1 VTVAAVALRSVAKNY
16 GQAAAVDGVS
26 LDIASGEFVTLL
38 GPSGCG
44 KTTTLRLI
52 AGLIIPDRG
61 SVEIGGRDVTR
72 VPVHQRNIGMVF
84 QSHALFP
91 HMTIADNVAFGLKM
105 RGVDRAERNERVRAV
120 LALVRLS
127 EYGQRVPSQLSGG
140 QQQRVALARALV
152 FQPDVL
158 LLDEPFGALDRKLRE
173 AMQTELRELTRKIGI
188 TAIFVTHDQEE
199 ALILSDHIA
208 VMNGGKIEQVGTPD
222 AIFEQPTTHFVADF
236 MGFGN
241 IFQGVVSAIADR
253 HVTIKVDRLRV
264 DAVHARGAKAGQPI
278 KIAIRPERVSIA
290 PLSSESPGD
299 GAGTVEAR
307 TYQGVV
313 CTYQVRLDQLSGAS
327 LLVREPALGSEQFRF
342 PVGARVKTTWPVA
355 AVRLISD

>member
-1 VTVAAVALRSVAKNY
+1 MTAIALRSVAKTY
-16 GQAAAVDGVS
+16 GRSAAVDDVS
-26 LDIASGEFVTLL
+26 LDISSGEFVTLL

-52 AGLIIPDRG
+52 AGLITPDHGR
-61 SVEIGGRDVTR
+61 VEIGGRDVTR

-105 RGVDRAERNERVRAV
+105 RRIDRAKRDEQVRAA

-199 ALILSDHIA
+199 ALILSDRIA
-208 VMNGGKIEQVGTPD
+208 VMNAGKIEQIGSPN
-222 AIFEQPTTHFVADF
+222 AIFEQPATHFVADF

-241 IFQGVVSAIADR
+241 IFQGTVSEIADR
-253 HVTIKVDRLRV
+253 SVTIQVDRLRI
-264 DAVHARGAKAGQPI
+264 DAEHATGVKAGQPI

-290 PLSSESPGD
+290 PLSNEGPGD
-299 GAGTVEAR
+299 RAGTVEAR

-313 CTYQVRLDQLSGAS
+313 CSYQVRLDQSSGAP
-327 LLVREPALGSEQFRF
+327 LLVREPAPGDEQFRF
-342 PVGARVKTTWPVA
+342 QVGARVKATWPTA
-355 AVRLISD
+355 AVRLLSD